1 MNRNPGLKSVA
12 VIAAILAGA
21 MGMLFAH
28 PVTQQSAEPA
38 KPKPAEEAYKNI
50 TTLKGIPAEQ
60 LIPTMQF
67 ISSSLGVECDFCH
80 VQHAFDKDE
89 KKPKLIAR
97 KMIVMMRAINKDNFE
112 DHRQVTCNSC
122 HRGSPHPAAIP
133 AIAEEDAKPAEHETS
148 NGERPA
154 PPDVTSEE
162 VIAAYVKALGGKD
175 AIDKISS
182 RVMKGK
188 MLAPGGR
195 QMPIEVLAKAPD
207 KRISLMH
214 TPNGDSITA
223 FDGHSGWLGA
233 PGRPPREMA
242 GPENDAARLDADLH
256 FATDIPKLFQQIR
269 VGRPE
274 KIGDKDMIVLM
285 AMREGQPPVKLYF
298 DKQSGLLVRMLRYA
312 ETALGRN
319 PTQIDYADYRNSGGA
334 MTPYRWTIARPGGR
348 FTIQVDEA
356 QSNVPIDDQKFVKPE
371 APAQPENK
379 APSH

>member
-21 MGMLFAH
+21 MGMLFAR
-28 PVTQQSAEPA
+28 PVAQQNVRAA

-97 KMIVMMRAINKDNFE
+97 KMMVMMAAINKDNFE
-112 DHRQVTCNSC
+112 GHRQVTCNTC

-133 AIAEEDAKPAEHETS
+133 AIAEEDSKPVEASSEEQ
-148 NGERPA
+148 PA
-154 PPDVTSEE
+154 PPNVTSDE
-162 VIAAYVKALGGKD
+162 VIEAYVKALGGKA

-188 MLAPGGR
+188 MLGPGGR
-195 QMPIEVLAKAPD
+195 QMPIEILAKAPD
-207 KRISLMH
+207 KRMSLVH

-256 FATDIPKLFQQIR
+256 FATDIPKIFQQIR

-274 KIGDKDMIVLM
+274 KIEDKEMVVLM

-298 DKQSGLLVRMLRYA
+298 DKQSGLLVRMVRYT

-319 PTQIDYADYRNSGGA
+319 PTQIDYADYRDAGGA
-334 MTPYRWTIARPGGR
+334 KTPYRWTIARPGGR

-379 APSH
+379 APSR